1 MTEQP
6 TREFYILADLL
17 FDALDGKFE
26 PQNSG
31 LMEAPKILRSWLE
44 LTQDAYRESCIAY
57 TMFLAND
64 AKELFSHDNYTALGR
79 MWSLEGIP
87 HLMVPVQPSLNPV
100 WNFNQHSHAQ
110 DLKVVAAPQL
120 AYATYMPALNRAGWY
135 KFFFLEMIAGSDD
148 VGKLLSTLCADTY
161 KPGVLNHPDL
171 NKRDR
176 SDIPTLQARAAE
188 VQSVAIRRVCEEA
201 KAMMGKSQSPGDIRP
216 LQSSNAVQSDSVD
229 EMALMMHEIQMAS
242 NDMAVRSVM
251 DGEVVYDARA
261 NTGGYGRLV

>member
-1 MTEQP
+1 VFP
-6 TREFYILADLL
+6 
-17 FDALDGKFE
+17 
-26 PQNSG
+26 
-31 LMEAPKILRSWLE
+31 
-44 LTQDAYRESCIAY
+44 
-57 TMFLAND
+57 AND

-87 HLMVPVQPSLNPV
+87 HLMVPVQPSLTPV

-110 DLKVVAAPQL
+110 NLNVVTESQL

-161 KPGVLNHPDL
+161 KPGALNHPDL

-176 SDIPTLQARAAE
+176 SDIPTLQTRAAE
-188 VQSVAIRRVCEEA
+188 VQSAAIRRVCEEA
-201 KAMMGKSQSPGDIRP
+201 KAAMMVGSHAPGNIRP
-216 LQSSNAVQSDSVD
+216 LQTSNAAQSDSVD

-242 NDMAVRSVM
+242 NDIAVRSVM

-261 NTGGYGRLV
+261 KPGGYGRLV